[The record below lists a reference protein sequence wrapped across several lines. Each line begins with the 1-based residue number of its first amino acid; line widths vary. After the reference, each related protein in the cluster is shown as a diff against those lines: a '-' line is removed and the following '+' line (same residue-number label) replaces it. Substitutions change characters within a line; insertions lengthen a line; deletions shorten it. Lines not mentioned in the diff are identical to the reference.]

1 MSSGNCG
8 TGVFARSWG
17 AGGGFRVRREWPAGL
32 EPACHPG
39 RLRRGGG
46 REFAGARWWRVVVHA
61 LSAWAWRHSEPRWGH
76 PGIGMH
82 GLVAFEGLNGSAD
95 GDCAAGWPFTG
106 GVRV

>member
-1 MSSGNCG
+1 VNDLPGWNRP
-8 TGVFARSWG
+8 VFRV
-17 AGGGFRVRREWPAGL
+17 AGGGVVAVNSRERADGGTSYTRCRP
-32 EPACHPG
+32 
-39 RLRRGGG
+39 RRG
-46 REFAGARWWRVVVHA
+46 
-61 LSAWAWRHSEPRWGH
+61 RHSEPRRGH